1 MWLADIGLLFR
12 RVRTR
17 VLLLVLAAVP
27 IAVAV
32 AVRLSGEGPSPGS
45 GPRFFDQITNNGVFA
60 ALVGLTVTLPFFLP
74 LAVAIVAGD
83 AVAGEANLGTL
94 RYLLSRPVGRTR
106 LLVIKATTVT
116 IFCFVATFAV
126 AIAGLIL
133 FPIGDV
139 TTLSGDTLSL
149 AAGTLRI
156 GLAAVLVA
164 LSLLGLAAIGMFIST
179 LTDAPVGAMA
189 GTVGVAVLSG
199 VLNAVPALSWLH
211 PFLLTH
217 YWLSFGDVLR
227 SPVYWNQILLNL
239 LVQAVTVVVLRPL
252 PGRASR
258 ARTCSRRAHG
268 SSRSAATCV
277 RSANAP
283 PAGRSRWSEESGS

>member
-1 MWLADIGLLFR
+1 MWLAEMSLLFR

-17 VLLLVLAAVP
+17 VLILVVALVPVATAIAVP
-27 IAVAV
+27 
-32 AVRLSGEGPSPGS
+32 LSGDGPSPGS

-60 ALVGLTVTLPFFLP
+60 VLAGLTVTLPVFLP

-83 AVAGEANLGTL
+83 AISGEANLGTL
-94 RYLLSRPVGRTR
+94 RYVLSRPVGRTR
-106 LLVIKATTVT
+106 LLVLKGTTLVL
-116 IFCFVATFAV
+116 FCFAATFAV
-126 AIAGLIL
+126 AVAGLIIGAIL

-139 TTLSGDTLSL
+139 TTLSGDVLSL
-149 AAGTLRI
+149 PAGMLRI

-164 LSLLGLAAIGMFIST
+164 LSLLGLAAIGLFFST

-189 GTVGVAVLSG
+189 GTVGVAILSG
-199 VLNAVPALSWLH
+199 VLNAIPQLSALH

-239 LVQAVTVVVLRPL
+239 LVQGVVV
-252 PGRASR
+252 AIFATAAWSR
-258 ARTCSRRAHG
+258 FTSKDVLA
-268 SSRSAATCV
+268 
-277 RSANAP
+277 
-283 PAGRSRWSEESGS
+283 

>member
-1 MWLADIGLLFR
+1 
-12 RVRTR
+12 
-17 VLLLVLAAVP
+17 VLK
-27 IAVAV
+27 
-32 AVRLSGEGPSPGS
+32 G
-45 GPRFFDQITNNGVFA
+45 T
-60 ALVGLTVTLPFFLP
+60 TVTL
-74 LAVAIVAGD
+74 
-83 AVAGEANLGTL
+83 
-94 RYLLSRPVGRTR
+94 
-106 LLVIKATTVT
+106 
-116 IFCFVATFAV
+116 FCFVATFAV
-126 AIAGLIL
+126 ALAGLIAGAIL

-227 SPVYWNQILLNL
+227 SPVYWNQIVLNL
-239 LVQAVTVVVLRPL
+239 VVQAVTVGIFAAAAWARFTSKDVL
-252 PGRASR
+252 A
-258 ARTCSRRAHG
+258 
-268 SSRSAATCV
+268 
-277 RSANAP
+277 
-283 PAGRSRWSEESGS
+283 

>member
-45 GPRFFDQITNNGVFA
+45 GPRFFDQITNDGVFA

-126 AIAGLIL
+126 AIAGLIAGSIL

-164 LSLLGLAAIGMFIST
+164 VSLLGLAAIGMFIST

-189 GTVGVAVLSG
+189 G
-199 VLNAVPALSWLH
+199 LH

-239 LVQAVTVVVLRPL
+239 LVQAVTVVVF
-252 PGRASR
+252 AAAAWSR
-258 ARTCSRRAHG
+258 FTSKDVLA
-268 SSRSAATCV
+268 
-277 RSANAP
+277 
-283 PAGRSRWSEESGS
+283 